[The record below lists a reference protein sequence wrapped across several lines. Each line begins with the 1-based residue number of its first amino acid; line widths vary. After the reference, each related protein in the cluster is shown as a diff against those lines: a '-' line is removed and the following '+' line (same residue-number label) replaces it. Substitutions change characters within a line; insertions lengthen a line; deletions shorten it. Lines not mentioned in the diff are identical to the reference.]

1 MNRREFIK
9 VSSAAG
15 SSFVLGF
22 YLPSR
27 NKLTG
32 ESIPLKTF
40 EPNAW
45 IKLQPDNYVRIMV
58 GKSEMGQGVITS
70 LPMIIAEEMDLDW
83 SKVIVEKAPADRNKY
98 GSQMTGGSNSI
109 SSNYKK
115 LRKVGAVAREMLV
128 SAASKHWGVPKS
140 ECKTN
145 LGLVL
150 HENTN
155 KSIPYGD
162 LVSKANQQE
171 VPEKPKLKDPKDFSI
186 IGKNVK
192 RKDTKAKINGSADYA
207 LDIKLDDM
215 AYATVV
221 HSPIF
226 GGKVKSFDEKSVKE
240 VSGISKVFKIESGIA
255 IVGDSTW
262 SVLKASKAI
271 KINWSEGKAKGLDS
285 NKITSDLMEASKR
298 KGGVVRKEGNVKKAL
313 RSSANNIE
321 AIYESPF
328 QAHATMEPMSCA
340 VSIEKDKCQIW
351 VGTQNPN
358 GVLKIASKLT
368 DLKED
373 QIEVNVTYLGGGFGR
388 RASNDFVKEAI
399 EISAQINK
407 PVKLTWSR
415 EEDMQNDFY
424 RPASVHV
431 MEGAFDKNNNL
442 SVWKHRI
449 TAPSILFSQLV
460 KIPFPFKEKLDVI
473 STDGAKDLPYEI
485 PNMQVD
491 YQMTKTP
498 IPLGFWRSVYSSQ
511 NAFANECF
519 MDELAEK
526 VEIDPVKF
534 RLDLLPSDSRDA
546 SVIKL
551 VAEKSGWEKFQNGP
565 IYQGISCHKS
575 FGTWIAQVARVS
587 IENNKVKVHEVHCA
601 VDCGLVINPGI
612 TKAQISSAIIYG
624 LSAALKSKITIDD
637 GKVVEANF
645 DDFDVIRMDETPVIN
660 VHLVNSGA
668 SPKGVGE
675 PGLPPIAPAIAN
687 AVYAATG
694 KRYRSLPIKLDVS

>member
-1 MNRREFIK
+1 
-9 VSSAAG
+9 
-15 SSFVLGF
+15 
-22 YLPSR
+22 
-27 NKLTG
+27 
-32 ESIPLKTF
+32 
-40 EPNAW
+40 
-45 IKLQPDNYVRIMV
+45 
-58 GKSEMGQGVITS
+58 
-70 LPMIIAEEMDLDW
+70 
-83 SKVIVEKAPADRNKY
+83 
-98 GSQMTGGSNSI
+98 
-109 SSNYKK
+109 
-115 LRKVGAVAREMLV
+115 
-128 SAASKHWGVPKS
+128 
-140 ECKTN
+140 
-145 LGLVL
+145 
-150 HENTN
+150 
-155 KSIPYGD
+155 
-162 LVSKANQQE
+162 
-171 VPEKPKLKDPKDFSI
+171 
-186 IGKNVK
+186 
-192 RKDTKAKINGSADYA
+192 
-207 LDIKLDDM
+207 
-215 AYATVV
+215 
-221 HSPIF
+221 
-226 GGKVKSFDEKSVKE
+226 
-240 VSGISKVFKIESGIA
+240 
-255 IVGDSTW
+255 
-262 SVLKASKAI
+262 
-271 KINWSEGKAKGLDS
+271 
-285 NKITSDLMEASKR
+285 
-298 KGGVVRKEGNVKKAL
+298 
-313 RSSANNIE
+313 
-321 AIYESPF
+321 
-328 QAHATMEPMSCA
+328 
-340 VSIEKDKCQIW
+340 
-351 VGTQNPN
+351 
-358 GVLKIASKLT
+358 
-368 DLKED
+368 
-373 QIEVNVTYLGGGFGR
+373 
-388 RASNDFVKEAI
+388 
-399 EISAQINK
+399 
-407 PVKLTWSR
+407 
-415 EEDMQNDFY
+415 MQNDFY

-551 VAEKSGWEKFQNGP
+551 VAEKSGWKKFQNGP

-660 VHLVNSGA
+660 VHLVNSEA